1 MVHTKKDQEI
11 DWSHVRY
18 LKNQVNSHVS
28 WLAKVIQYGKD
39 TDQERMAANLV
50 SGQDLPDMS
59 LLVKDHKLWSFEC
72 ATPVPTRPVVCGNCT
87 INTHLSELLS
97 EAIEPIALEQE
108 GSEIQSSEEALALV
122 DELNFGLSISQEEN
136 DLEKFR
142 TEQSQNGGWDLD
154 LHSTRPV
161 FDSAELNSTN
171 MAERG
176 ETFSTLTKELYTFTD
191 FSSKDTSEAERVELR
206 DSRSEGENIMDVAIE
221 TERVKELDVKGVST
235 EAETGG
241 EKEAADTMTEED
253 SSLIDILVQ
262 LATESDMRV

>member
-1 MVHTKKDQEI
+1 M
-11 DWSHVRY
+11 
-18 LKNQVNSHVS
+18 
-28 WLAKVIQYGKD
+28 
-39 TDQERMAANLV
+39 V
-50 SGQDLPDMS
+50 SG
-59 LLVKDHKLWSFEC
+59 
-72 ATPVPTRPVVCGNCT
+72 NYT

-97 EAIEPIALEQE
+97 EAIEPIALEKE

-176 ETFSTLTKELYTFTD
+176 ETFSTLTKELYTFSD
-191 FSSKDTSEAERVELR
+191 FSSKDTSEPERVEQR
-206 DSRSEGENIMDVAIE
+206 DSRSEGESIMDVAIE